1 MIAKSYGVPTGLGP
15 DVCIPL
21 QPCGQTEGDL
31 HWQIT
36 RRVGEAEGICKTA
49 HSDVGGGRGY
59 LYAICLYLGGR
70 ERRHYLGMRER
81 MSDFALYV
89 VCVCVCACVR
99 ACMRV

>member
-49 HSDVGGGRGY
+49 HSDVGGGKRISVCYMFIFGWE
-59 LYAICLYLGGR
+59 G
-70 ERRHYLGMRER
+70 EE
-81 MSDFALYV
+81 ALFGDAGKDV
-89 VCVCVCACVR
+89 
-99 ACMRV
+99 